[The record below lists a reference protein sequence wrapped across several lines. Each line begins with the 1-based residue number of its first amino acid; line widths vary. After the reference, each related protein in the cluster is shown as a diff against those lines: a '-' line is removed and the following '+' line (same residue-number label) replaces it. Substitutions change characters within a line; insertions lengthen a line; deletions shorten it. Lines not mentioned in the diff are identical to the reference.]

1 MNVWFLPDDCRFLIL
16 FFSEFFASFFLILGQ
31 FARYGLN
38 FFAYHR
44 MISVQ
49 VTVIVS
55 SVVIMNEIVAC
66 RDSSLKWPIMSS
78 GIKAFLLIL
87 NMTLNWCSSN
97 LIVRK
102 LIGDSMQH
110 RGWAPMQWAFAIMCS
125 LFWVFHV
132 KISATVA
139 FLKFQLTVFWFYK
152 TTRILFVTCT
162 SCVWLVES
170 WKVKGNRGCSN
181 HKDGVKFTTFKLH

>member
-66 RDSSLKWPIMSS
+66 RDSSLK
-78 GIKAFLLIL
+78 
-87 NMTLNWCSSN
+87 
-97 LIVRK
+97 
-102 LIGDSMQH
+102 
-110 RGWAPMQWAFAIMCS
+110 
-125 LFWVFHV
+125 
-132 KISATVA
+132 
-139 FLKFQLTVFWFYK
+139 
-152 TTRILFVTCT
+152 
-162 SCVWLVES
+162 
-170 WKVKGNRGCSN
+170 
-181 HKDGVKFTTFKLH
+181 